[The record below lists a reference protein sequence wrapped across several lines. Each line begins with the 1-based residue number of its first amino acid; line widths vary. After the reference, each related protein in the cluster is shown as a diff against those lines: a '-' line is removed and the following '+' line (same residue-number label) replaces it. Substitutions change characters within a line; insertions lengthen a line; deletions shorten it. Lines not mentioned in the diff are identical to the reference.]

1 MFFSD
6 KETKAESQDHS
17 LAASEWSGTEN
28 YKAKSRALIT
38 NLLCLTKERK
48 KKKKRTVKSYLEI
61 ITKGMSKSANQG
73 MPWWS
78 IG

>member
-48 KKKKRTVKSYLEI
+48 KKKKTNSEKLFGNNHKRHVK
-61 ITKGMSKSANQG
+61 KC
-73 MPWWS
+73 
-78 IG
+78 

>member
-48 KKKKRTVKSYLEI
+48 KKKNE
-61 ITKGMSKSANQG
+61 Q
-73 MPWWS
+73 
-78 IG
+78 